1 MLVET
6 SPAFEEVDLL
16 SNQIIADTT
25 STYFTRTTSI
35 ITEHQLVIYNYKNI
49 THGNDNESIFNI
61 ILFYNMFEEVDLRW
75 KPVNYFRFLS
85 DDK

>member
-35 ITEHQLVIYNYKNI
+35 ITEHQLVIYNYKNR

-61 ILFYNMFEEVDLRW
+61 IPSFTICSKRLILDGNL
-75 KPVNYFRFLS
+75 
-85 DDK
+85 